1 MKNSDK
7 ILIALIFI
15 ALNLGALYLIS
26 TYFNVGYGVLFTGFV
41 VLVASVDMGRRIQNY
56 KILKQQ
62 RKLQK
67 ANEEMKRKQ
76 NQNQRQIDALKKQE
90 AVQRQNQRN
99 RMREHYNYVNKNK
112 KK

>member
-26 TYFNVGYGVLFTGFV
+26 TFFNVGYGILFTGFV
-41 VLVASVDMGRRIQNY
+41 ALVASVDMGRRIHNY
-56 KILKQQ
+56 KILRQQ
-62 RKLQK
+62 RKIQK
-67 ANEEMKRKQ
+67 MNEDMRKKQ
-76 NQNQRQIDALKKQE
+76 NQNPRQIALQKKQE

>member
-26 TYFNVGYGVLFTGFV
+26 TFFNVVYGILFTGFV
-41 VLVASVDMGRRIQNY
+41 VLVASVDMGRRIHNY
-56 KILKQQ
+56 KILRQQ
-62 RKLQK
+62 RKIQK
-67 ANEEMKRKQ
+67 MNDDMRKKQ
-76 NQNQRQIDALKKQE
+76 NQNQRQIASQKKQE

>member
-1 MKNSDK
+1 MKKSEK
-7 ILIALIFI
+7 LLALLLFLG
-15 ALNLGALYLIS
+15 LNLGALYLIS
-26 TYFNVGYGVLFTGFV
+26 TFFNVGYGILFTVFV
-41 VLVASVDMGRRIQNY
+41 VFFATIDLTKRIKNY

-62 RKLQK
+62 KKIIKEQDK
-67 ANEEMKRKQ
+67 IRKQ
-76 NQNQRQIDALKKQE
+76 MKQEREQNQMQRKKD